1 MGCACGHARPRA
13 VHACDRLHH
22 DATCRRHSLHPA
34 RADLAHAHA
43 PQEPQALGS
52 AIVLLEVGWT
62 RLDETQVMRGTR
74 GKRATRRAGHIHD
87 DHLDVFT
94 VAGDHTCPQPRVP
107 LPISIVPFSLA

>member
-1 MGCACGHARPRA
+1 M
-13 VHACDRLHH
+13 
-22 DATCRRHSLHPA
+22 
-34 RADLAHAHA
+34 
-43 PQEPQALGS
+43 
-52 AIVLLEVGWT
+52 LLEVGSK
-62 RLDETQVMRGTR
+62 RLDEAPAKRGTR

>member
-1 MGCACGHARPRA
+1 M
-13 VHACDRLHH
+13 
-22 DATCRRHSLHPA
+22 
-34 RADLAHAHA
+34 
-43 PQEPQALGS
+43 
-52 AIVLLEVGWT
+52 LLEGGST

-94 VAGDHTCPQPRVP
+94 VAGDHTCPRVP